1 MGRGRHGS
9 VGIVTTTERVILAFR
24 RGVSEI
30 CALLGCYVAKI
41 YSYLTDVS
49 GKPLIPILKG
59 EVVSR
64 RFGTTYQSHL

>member
-1 MGRGRHGS
+1 MGRGRDGS
-9 VGIVTTTERVILAFR
+9 VGVVTTTERVILAFR

-49 GKPLIPILKG
+49 GKPHP
-59 EVVSR
+59 
-64 RFGTTYQSHL
+64 HLER